1 MPFIKN
7 NRIFIVLRNRK
18 STLFNMADNKTKL
31 LQKQIDK
38 LNDDDFDLNAWKNG
52 TTMVLERI
60 FGPQNRKI
68 TAIEQIKYELS
79 SWSLRD
85 AKGSRSQLESC
96 KQQGREI
103 LLTAIDELE
112 LLGAPG
118 DAEKGSPIADMLE
131 EALGLELKVADF
143 KKVIEW
149 VGSDEKAE
157 QKRKKLEPIFE
168 NLHKD
173 AMENIL
179 MALLTSET
187 ARVAFQ
193 TKED

>member
-1 MPFIKN
+1 
-7 NRIFIVLRNRK
+7 
-18 STLFNMADNKTKL
+18 MADNKTKL